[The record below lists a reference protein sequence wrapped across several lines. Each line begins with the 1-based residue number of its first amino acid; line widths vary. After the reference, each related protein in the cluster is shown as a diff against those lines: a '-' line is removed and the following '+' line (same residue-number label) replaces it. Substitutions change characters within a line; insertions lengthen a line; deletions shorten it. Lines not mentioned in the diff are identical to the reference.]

1 MVTSGRDSAGYLPR
15 VLVVCRANQCRSPLA
30 EFLLRRAAA
39 TRDVHLDVSSAGSTA
54 VSGGPMHPLAQSTLL
69 RRGIV
74 AADWTS
80 QQLTP
85 GLLAAADLILAVD
98 STELNNVGYTLPACT
113 TRSFTLLQFARLA
126 TVMRPLTGSS
136 SDRFAAT
143 LRDATALARSRVS
156 PPKSVDIADPIGKG
170 RRAFERCALVI
181 DTAVADVVRA
191 FPPAGAADHRSP
203 RTV

>member
-1 MVTSGRDSAGYLPR
+1 MTTPRPDSSSYRPR

-30 EFLLRRAAA
+30 EFLLRRAA
-39 TRDVHLDVSSAGSTA
+39 TTGDVNLEVSSAGSAA
-54 VSGGPMHPLAQSTLL
+54 VDGRPMHPLAQSTLL

-80 QQLTP
+80 HQLTP
-85 GLLAAADLILAVD
+85 DLLAAADLILAVD
-98 STELNNVGYTLPACT
+98 SAELSNVGYTLPACT

-126 TVMRPLTGSS
+126 TVMSPLSGSS
-136 SDRFAAT
+136 SDRFAAA
-143 LRDATALARSRVS
+143 LHEATAHARSRVT

-181 DTAVADVVRA
+181 DTALADVVHA
-191 FPPAGAADHRSP
+191 FPPAAAADHRSP
-203 RTV
+203 RSV